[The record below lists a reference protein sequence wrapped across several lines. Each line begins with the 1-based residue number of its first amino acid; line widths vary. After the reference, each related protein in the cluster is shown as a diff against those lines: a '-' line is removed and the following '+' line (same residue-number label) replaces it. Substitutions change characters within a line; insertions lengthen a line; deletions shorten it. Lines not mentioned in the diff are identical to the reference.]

1 MENMITKMF
10 EPYELEEI
18 ESENL
23 SSKDLIEI

>member
-1 MENMITKMF
+1 MENTVTKIL